1 MKLSNIFKKR
11 ETVRKIHFEFW
22 LEPDDDVDC
31 SDKEFA
37 EKYGK
42 HLASRIGLDTEHI
55 RKKGTGLKWTCR
67 TEHYYK

>member
-11 ETVRKIHFEFW
+11 ETVRKIRFVVVF
-22 LEPDDDVDC
+22 EPDDDTSC
-31 SDKEFA
+31 SDEEFA

-42 HLASRIGLDTEHI
+42 YLANRMSLETEYV
-55 RKKGTGLKWTCR
+55 RKKGTGIKWGCT